1 MRGIVVD
8 VRTKA
13 RRLVEDDT
21 PLPKTAH
28 EEPKGID
35 LAKLA
40 QDVEALKAELLK
52 VKRAIETLHE
62 GYKVL

>member
-1 MRGIVVD
+1 MRGVVFD

-21 PLPKTAH
+21 PLPKVSYQ
-28 EEPKGID
+28 EPEPID
-35 LAKLA
+35 LMRLKE
-40 QDVEALKAELLK
+40 DIEALKSEIMK